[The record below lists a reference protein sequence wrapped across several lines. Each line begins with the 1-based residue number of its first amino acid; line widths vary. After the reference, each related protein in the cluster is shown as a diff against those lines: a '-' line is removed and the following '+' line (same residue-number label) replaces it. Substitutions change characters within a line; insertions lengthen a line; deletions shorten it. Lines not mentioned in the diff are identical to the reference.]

1 MKAIQVMLLIIKLIF
16 SVIIHGIL
24 TIPYAISYLLYVAEK
39 IIMIF
44 RKTIESFIEYTE
56 NELKK

>member
-24 TIPYAISYLLYVAEK
+24 TIPYAISYLSYVAEK